1 MSETAQGAAAKR
13 LSAVLERM
21 AGAAR
26 RAGRDPA
33 ELTLVAV
40 SKTRPPADLHTL
52 IECGQQHFGENYL
65 QEALPKIEALQ
76 PRPLVWHFI
85 GQLQSNKTAPVAER
99 FDWVHTVDRLK
110 LVQRLAAQRPFHA
123 PPLNVC
129 VQVKLGDEPGKGGA
143 TVGDIPALLDAV
155 ARQPQLRLRG
165 LMTLPPAEPSEADQR
180 RWFAA
185 LREVFQQMQ
194 RQHPAMDTLSMGM
207 SGDLEAAIL
216 EGATMIRIGTAL
228 FGERLQ
234 SQA

>member
-1 MSETAQGAAAKR
+1 MSEPVQQAAGER
-13 LSAVLERM
+13 LHAVLERM
-21 AGAAR
+21 ANAAR
-26 RAGRDPA
+26 RAGRDPT

-40 SKTRPPADLHTL
+40 SKTRPAADLQAL
-52 IECGQQHFGENYL
+52 IDCGQQHFGENYL

-76 PRPLVWHFI
+76 PRRLVWHFI

-99 FDWVHTVDRLK
+99 FDWVHTVDRPK
-110 LVQRLAAQRPFHA
+110 LAQRLAAQRPFHA

-129 VQVKLGDEPGKGGA
+129 VQVKLEDEPNKGGA
-143 TVGDIPALLDAV
+143 PVGDLPALLDAV
-155 ARQPQLRLRG
+155 AGQPQLRLRG
-165 LMTLPPAEPSEADQR
+165 LMTLPPAEAAETDQR

-185 LREVFQQMQ
+185 LREVFQRMQ

-234 SQA
+234 SRA

>member
-1 MSETAQGAAAKR
+1 MSETANGDAAER
-13 LSAVLERM
+13 LHAVLERM
-21 AGAAR
+21 ADAAR

-40 SKTRPPADLHTL
+40 SKTRPAADLQTL
-52 IECGQQHFGENYL
+52 IGCGQRHFGENYL
-65 QEALPKIEALQ
+65 QEALSKIETLRPQ
-76 PRPLVWHFI
+76 PLVWHFI
-85 GQLQSNKTAPVAER
+85 GQLQSNKTAPVAEQ

-123 PPLNVC
+123 LPLNVC
-129 VQVKLGDEPGKGGA
+129 VQVKLEDEPTKGGA
-143 TVGDIPALLDAV
+143 SIAELPALLEAV
-155 ARQPQLRLRG
+155 ARAPQLKLRG
-165 LMTLPPAEPSEADQR
+165 LMTLPPAETSEVDQR

-185 LREVFQQMQ
+185 LREVFEHM
-194 RQHPAMDTLSMGM
+194 RRHHPAMDTLSMGM
-207 SGDLEAAIL
+207 SADLEAAIL

>member
-1 MSETAQGAAAKR
+1 MSEQAQGAAAER
-13 LSAVLERM
+13 LHAVLDRM
-21 AGAAR
+21 ASAAR
-26 RAGRDPA
+26 RAGRDPG

-40 SKTRPPADLHTL
+40 SKTRPAADLQAL
-52 IECGQQHFGENYL
+52 IDLGQHHFGENYL
-65 QEALPKIEALQ
+65 QEALPKIDAL
-76 PRPLVWHFI
+76 RPQQLAWHFI
-85 GQLQSNKTAPVAER
+85 GQLQSNKTAPVAEY

-129 VQVKLGDEPGKGGA
+129 VQVKLEDEPTKGGA
-143 TVGDIPALLDAV
+143 TVSELPALLDAV
-155 ARQPQLRLRG
+155 ARAPQLHLRG
-165 LMTLPPAEPSEADQR
+165 LMTLPPAETAETHQR

-216 EGATMIRIGTAL
+216 EGATLIRIGTAL

>member
-1 MSETAQGAAAKR
+1 MSDSVSGGPAAR
-13 LSAVLERM
+13 LQAVLERM
-21 AGAAR
+21 ANAAR

-40 SKTRPPADLHTL
+40 SKTRPVADLQAL
-52 IECGQQHFGENYL
+52 IDCGQHHFGENYL
-65 QEALPKIEALQ
+65 QEALPKIDALR

-85 GQLQSNKTAPVAER
+85 GQLQSNKTAPVAEY

-123 PPLNVC
+123 PPLKVC
-129 VQVKLGDEPGKGGA
+129 VQVKLEEEPTKGGA
-143 TVGDIPALLDAV
+143 TVDELPALLEAV
-155 ARQPQLRLRG
+155 ARAPQLELRG
-165 LMTLPPAEPSEADQR
+165 LMTLPPEETAEADQR

-185 LREVFQQMQ
+185 LREIFLRMQ
-194 RQHPAMDTLSMGM
+194 RQHPTLDTLSMGM

>member
-13 LSAVLERM
+13 LGAVLERM

-40 SKTRPPADLHTL
+40 SKTRPATDLQTL
-52 IECGQQHFGENYL
+52 IDCGQQHFGENYL
-65 QEALPKIEALQ
+65 QEALPKIETL
-76 PRPLVWHFI
+76 RPKRLVWHFI
-85 GQLQSNKTAPVAER
+85 GQLQSNKTAPVAEY

-143 TVGDIPALLDAV
+143 TVGDLPALLEAV

-165 LMTLPPAEPSEADQR
+165 LMTLPPAESAEADQR

>member
-40 SKTRPPADLHTL
+40 SKTRPATDLQTL
-52 IECGQQHFGENYL
+52 IDCGQQHFGENYL
-65 QEALPKIEALQ
+65 QEALPKIETLR
-76 PRPLVWHFI
+76 PRRLVWHFI
-85 GQLQSNKTAPVAER
+85 GQLQSNKTAPVAEY

-143 TVGDIPALLDAV
+143 TVGDLPALLEAV

-165 LMTLPPAEPSEADQR
+165 LMTLPPAESAEADQR

>member
-1 MSETAQGAAAKR
+1 
-13 LSAVLERM
+13 
-21 AGAAR
+21 
-26 RAGRDPA
+26 
-33 ELTLVAV
+33 
-40 SKTRPPADLHTL
+40 
-52 IECGQQHFGENYL
+52 
-65 QEALPKIEALQ
+65 
-76 PRPLVWHFI
+76 VWHFI
-85 GQLQSNKTAPVAER
+85 GQLQSNKTAPVAEY

-143 TVGDIPALLDAV
+143 TVGDLPALLEAV

-165 LMTLPPAEPSEADQR
+165 LMTLPPAESAEADQR

>member
-1 MSETAQGAAAKR
+1 MSETANGDAAER
-13 LSAVLERM
+13 LHAVLERM
-21 AGAAR
+21 ADAAR

-40 SKTRPPADLHTL
+40 SKTRPAPDLQAL
-52 IECGQQHFGENYL
+52 IGCGQRHFGENYL
-65 QEALPKIEALQ
+65 QEALSKIETLRPQ
-76 PRPLVWHFI
+76 PLVWHFI
-85 GQLQSNKTAPVAER
+85 GQLQSNKTAPVAEQ

-129 VQVKLGDEPGKGGA
+129 VQVKLEDEPTKGGA
-143 TVGDIPALLDAV
+143 SIAELPTLLEAV
-155 ARQPQLRLRG
+155 ARAPQLKLRG
-165 LMTLPPAEPSEADQR
+165 LMTLPPVETTEVDQR

-185 LREVFQQMQ
+185 LREVFEQM
-194 RQHPAMDTLSMGM
+194 RRHHPAMDTLSMGM
-207 SGDLEAAIL
+207 SADLEAAIL

>member
-40 SKTRPPADLHTL
+40 SKTRPPADLQTL
-52 IECGQQHFGENYL
+52 IDCGQQHFGENYL
-65 QEALPKIEALQ
+65 QEALPKIGALQ
-76 PRPLVWHFI
+76 PHRLTWHFI
-85 GQLQSNKTAPVAER
+85 GQLQSNKTAPVAEY

-143 TVGDIPALLDAV
+143 TVGDLPALLEAV

-165 LMTLPPAEPSEADQR
+165 LMTLPPAESAEADQR

>member
-13 LSAVLERM
+13 LGAVLERM

-40 SKTRPPADLHTL
+40 SKTRPATDLQTL
-52 IECGQQHFGENYL
+52 IDCGQQHFGENYL
-65 QEALPKIEALQ
+65 QEALPKIETLR
-76 PRPLVWHFI
+76 PRRLVWHFI
-85 GQLQSNKTAPVAER
+85 GQLQSNKTAPVAEY

-143 TVGDIPALLDAV
+143 TVGDLPALLEAV

-165 LMTLPPAEPSEADQR
+165 LMTLPPAESAEADQR

>member
-13 LSAVLERM
+13 LGAVLERM

-40 SKTRPPADLHTL
+40 SKTRPATDLQTL
-52 IECGQQHFGENYL
+52 IDCGQQHFGENYL
-65 QEALPKIEALQ
+65 QEALPKIETLR
-76 PRPLVWHFI
+76 PRRLVWHFI
-85 GQLQSNKTAPVAER
+85 GQLQSNKTAPVAEY

-143 TVGDIPALLDAV
+143 TVGDLPALLEAV

-165 LMTLPPAEPSEADQR
+165 LMTLPPAESAEADQR

-194 RQHPAMDTLSMGM
+194 RQHRAMDTLSMGM

>member
-1 MSETAQGAAAKR
+1 MSETANGDAAER
-13 LSAVLERM
+13 LHAVLERM
-21 AGAAR
+21 ADAAR

-40 SKTRPPADLHTL
+40 SKTRPAADLQTL
-52 IECGQQHFGENYL
+52 IGCGQRHFGENYL
-65 QEALPKIEALQ
+65 QEALSKIETLRPQ
-76 PRPLVWHFI
+76 PLVWHFI
-85 GQLQSNKTAPVAER
+85 GQLQSNKTAPVAEQ

-123 PPLNVC
+123 LPLNVC
-129 VQVKLGDEPGKGGA
+129 VQVKLEDEPTKGGA
-143 TVGDIPALLDAV
+143 SIAELPALLEAV
-155 ARQPQLRLRG
+155 ARAPQLKLRG
-165 LMTLPPAEPSEADQR
+165 LMTLPPAETSEVDQR

-185 LREVFQQMQ
+185 LREVFEHMQ
-194 RQHPAMDTLSMGM
+194 RHHPAMDTLSMGM
-207 SGDLEAAIL
+207 SADLEAAIL